1 MVIDSNYCTI
11 RMLEPIAE
19 EITAMKIVEDG
30 AEGGAQSPR
39 FSLQVSLS
47 LSLSLRFKGTHLYTV
62 DCWHLV

>member
-47 LSLSLRFKGTHLYTV
+47 LRFKGTHLYTV